1 MLRRASPQWRRTATP
16 LALALVSLV
25 AAVGLWIAVTE
36 AENPRRIAVF
46 GGAIEVKPV
55 NVPEGL
61 AVARIDKSA
70 VTLRISA
77 ADDTFRE
84 LTTADFVAEIDLS
97 GVRET
102 SDQVVIAR
110 VVGRDDVKIVE
121 VSPSIVSVTL
131 EPEATKQVPVR
142 ANRIGAPPQGYSVT
156 TVAANPETVR
166 VRGATSLVQLVD
178 SAAADINL
186 TGVQLS
192 RQQQYS
198 LTPRDQ
204 RGADISR
211 VRVEPASAEIR
222 ITVVQEVVTLSLL
235 VVPQLQGSLA
245 EGYNLVSIN
254 VDPPAIGVT
263 GPLTVLQSLSQLT
276 TEPIDV
282 NGLRGDLTRTLR
294 LRLPAEVQATRDSV
308 TVLLRVAP
316 AEGEILM
323 TVAPQVAGVAEGL
336 KATLQTASIS
346 LRLRG
351 QMPTLAAL
359 TPDSVKTTV
368 SAAGLAEG
376 VYVLIPAIGL
386 PANVQIVSAEPPTV
400 VLILSR

>member
-1 MLRRASPQWRRTATP
+1 
-16 LALALVSLV
+16 
-25 AAVGLWIAVTE
+25 
-36 AENPRRIAVF
+36 
-46 GGAIEVKPV
+46 
-55 NVPEGL
+55 
-61 AVARIDKSA
+61 
-70 VTLRISA
+70 
-77 ADDTFRE
+77 
-84 LTTADFVAEIDLS
+84 
-97 GVRET
+97 
-102 SDQVVIAR
+102 
-110 VVGRDDVKIVE
+110 
-121 VSPSIVSVTL
+121 
-131 EPEATKQVPVR
+131 
-142 ANRIGAPPQGYSVT
+142 
-156 TVAANPETVR
+156 
-166 VRGATSLVQLVD
+166 
-178 SAAADINL
+178 
-186 TGVQLS
+186 VQLS

-263 GPLTVLQSLSQLT
+263 GPLTVLQSLAQLT